1 MCHLGRRFGLHV
13 QESHRL
19 SLYSGSRIFRIV
31 STSNLEISGVG
42 YARVRPGC
50 DGMIRASMGHHA
62 QPVALSLSCEWALAA
77 TVPCCGEKR

>member
-1 MCHLGRRFGLHV
+1 MDHV
-13 QESHRL
+13 SPGQEIWAEWLQESHQL

-42 YARVRPGC
+42 NAQVRPGC

-62 QPVALSLSCEWALAA
+62 QPVALSPSCVGAGSSSAMLW
-77 TVPCCGEKR
+77 